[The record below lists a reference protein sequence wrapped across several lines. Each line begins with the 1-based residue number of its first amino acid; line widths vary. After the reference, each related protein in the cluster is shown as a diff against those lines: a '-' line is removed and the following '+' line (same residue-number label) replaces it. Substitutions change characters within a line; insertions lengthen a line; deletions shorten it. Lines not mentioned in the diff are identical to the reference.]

1 MQDNSGLTPRDLER
15 LRGVHPDLVRVVT
28 RARQD
33 FAFFVIEGL
42 RSEAGQRALVARGA
56 SRTLNSRHL
65 TGHAVDLGPVPLDW
79 DDKDAFRRMAGAVLR
94 AADAEGVPVV
104 WGGGFRDAKG
114 RYWFDGP
121 HFELS
126 RAKYPA

>member
-1 MQDNSGLTPRDLER
+1 MLTPRDLER

-28 RARQD
+28 RARAD
-33 FAFFVIEGL
+33 FAFFVIEGM
-42 RSEAGQRALVARGA
+42 RSEARQRALVARGA
-56 SRTLNSRHL
+56 SRTMQSRHL

-79 DDKDAFRRMAGAVLR
+79 EDKVSFRRMAGAVLR
-94 AADAEGVPVV
+94 AADAEGVAVI
-104 WGGGFRDAKG
+104 WGGSWRSF
-114 RYWFDGP
+114 YDGP